1 MWDRKHFRASWR
13 GMARP
18 ESLTWNRKIVYLLPN
33 EYFLIAMFTYR
44 NGCVYITMPLHWFH
58 CNRAV
63 ETEWSESF
71 FLIYCRLLHDL
82 PAVRLDACKCFRGG
96 RGSMKLSLLTVS
108 SYSESVLTKFETD
121 RSIHVWSPKLPINQR
136 KLQDLLLV
144 DFLRKEML
152 LEGSEKSL
160 RQHFKLI
167 PCSVSLCS

>member
-1 MWDRKHFRASWR
+1 MNIS
-13 GMARP
+13 
-18 ESLTWNRKIVYLLPN
+18 SLQCLHIEMDVSILQCPYIDS
-33 EYFLIAMFTYR
+33 IAIEQWKQ
-44 NGCVYITMPLHWFH
+44 NGVNL
-58 CNRAV
+58 
-63 ETEWSESF
+63 F